1 MRADLKNPKYDLR
14 TYYKLFWEVGLIVS
28 LLIFIGLTKIDF
40 DVERSEITYK
50 GEQEVAEMEE
60 VVQTEQQDR
69 APPPPRPQVPVAV
82 PNDEIIEDVEI
93 NIDAEI
99 DMDESLDIPQP
110 PQEEEAVEEEEEDFF
125 VSVEKM
131 PKLNT
136 SLAEL
141 QKKIVY
147 PARAQKAGIEGR
159 VIVQFIVN
167 EKGEVENPKVIRG
180 IGGGCDEEALRVVK
194 LAKFEP
200 GEQRG
205 VPVRVQF
212 TLPIL
217 FMLRNDK

>member
-1 MRADLKNPKYDLR
+1 MCPDMKNPKYDLR

-40 DVERSEITYK
+40 DVEKSEITYK
-50 GEQEVAEMEE
+50 GEQEVIEMEE

-69 APPPPRPQVPVAV
+69 PPPPPQPQVPVAV
-82 PNDEIIEDVEI
+82 PNSEIIEDVEI

-99 DMDESLDIPQP
+99 DMEEALDMPPP
-110 PQEEEAVEEEEEDFF
+110 PQEEEAVEEEEEEDFF

-131 PKLNT
+131 PEMKT

-147 PARAQKAGIEGR
+147 PDRAQKAGIEGR

-167 EKGEVENPKVIRG
+167 EKGEVEDPRIIRG

-205 VPVRVQF
+205 VPVRVQY
-212 TLPIL
+212 TLPIM
-217 FMLRNDK
+217 FMLRE

>member
-1 MRADLKNPKYDLR
+1 MKNPKYDLR

-40 DVERSEITYK
+40 DVKKSEITFK
-50 GEQEVAEMEE
+50 GEQEVIEMEE
-60 VVQTEQQDR
+60 VVQTQQQDR
-69 APPPPRPQVPVAV
+69 PPPPPRPQVPVAV
-82 PNDEIIEDVEI
+82 PNSEIIEDVEI

-99 DMDESLDIPQP
+99 DMDEALDMPPP
-110 PQEEEAVEEEEEDFF
+110 PQEEEAAEEEEEEDFF

-131 PKLNT
+131 PKMKS

-141 QKKIVY
+141 QQNIVY
-147 PARAQKAGIEGR
+147 PDRAQKAGIEGR

-167 EKGEVENPKVIRG
+167 EKGEVEDPRVIRG
-180 IGGGCDEEALRVVK
+180 IGGGCDEEAVRVAK

-205 VPVRVQF
+205 VPVRVQYS
-212 TLPIL
+212 LPIM
-217 FMLRNDK
+217 FMLRK